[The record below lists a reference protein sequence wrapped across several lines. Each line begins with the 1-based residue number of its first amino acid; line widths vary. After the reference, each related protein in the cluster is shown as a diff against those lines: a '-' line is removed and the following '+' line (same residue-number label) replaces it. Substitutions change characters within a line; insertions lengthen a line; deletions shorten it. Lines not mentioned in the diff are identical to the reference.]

1 MDTSSTDPSPQ
12 SFSFYLLSGEALVYR
27 STTVTPPGPA
37 PGAYLVQGTL
47 EALTTDV
54 VKTWFIQSIAP
65 LVGSKAAEVLE
76 HILDDERAD
85 EFLKL
90 ALYFRQNEVT

>member
-27 STTVTPPGPA
+27 STTVTPPGPP
-37 PGAYLVQGTL
+37 PGAYLIQGTL
-47 EALTTDV
+47 ETLTTDV
-54 VKTWFIQSIAP
+54 VKSWFIQSVAP
-65 LVGSKAAEVLE
+65 LVGPKAAAALDR
-76 HILDDERAD
+76 ILDDERAD